1 MMRDEACGEGRL
13 RRALRTLGQIV
24 YGMTVYDW
32 VRELQKERGE
42 LERFFVLVVF
52 GDMIG
57 LPILPPY
64 YSLRL
69 IPYTVPA
76 MGRWKRCILRERDLT
91 DLFDSEIG

>member
-1 MMRDEACGEGRL
+1 MSEEVCDESRL
-13 RRALRTLGQIV
+13 RRVARTLRQIL

-32 VRELQKERGE
+32 VRELQKQRGE

-52 GDMIG
+52 GDMVG
-57 LPILPPY
+57 VPILPPY

-69 IPYTVPA
+69 IPYTVPLID
-76 MGRWKRCILRERDLT
+76 RWKRCVLRERDLT

>member
-1 MMRDEACGEGRL
+1 MSEEVCEESRL
-13 RRALRTLGQIV
+13 RRAWRTLRQII

-32 VRELQKERGE
+32 VRELQKQRGE

-52 GDMIG
+52 GDLVG

-69 IPYTVPA
+69 IPYTVP
-76 MGRWKRCILRERDLT
+76 MLDRWKRSILRERDLT

>member
-1 MMRDEACGEGRL
+1 MDSSLKEKFVEAC
-13 RRALRTLGQIV
+13 RAVGLMF
-24 YGMTVYDW
+24 YGASVYDW
-32 VRELQKERGE
+32 VREVQKQRGE
-42 LERFFVLVVF
+42 VERFFVLVVF

-69 IPYTVPA
+69 LPYTIPQLES
-76 MGRWKRCILRERDLT
+76 WKRCILRERDLT

>member
-1 MMRDEACGEGRL
+1 MAWKIPARL
-13 RRALRTLGQIV
+13 RRAFHTLGEIV

-32 VRELQKERGE
+32 VRELNKQRGQT
-42 LERFFVLVVF
+42 ERFFVLVVF

-64 YSLRL
+64 YALRL
-69 IPYTVPA
+69 IPYTVPKLDS
-76 MGRWKRCILRERDLT
+76 WKRSILRERDLT

>member
-1 MMRDEACGEGRL
+1 MSEEVCEESRF
-13 RRALRTLGQIV
+13 RRAWRALWQII

-32 VRELQKERGE
+32 VRELQKQRGE

-52 GDMIG
+52 GDMVG

-69 IPYTVPA
+69 IPYTVP
-76 MGRWKRCILRERDLT
+76 MLDRWKRCILRERDLT
-91 DLFDSEIG
+91 DLFDSEVG

>member
-1 MMRDEACGEGRL
+1 MLDNLPAKIREAF
-13 RRALRTLGQIV
+13 RAVGLMI
-24 YGMTVYDW
+24 YGASVYDW
-32 VRELQKERGE
+32 VREVQKQRGE
-42 LERFFVLVVF
+42 VERFFVLVVF

-69 IPYTVPA
+69 LPYTVPHLNA
-76 MGRWKRCILRERDLT
+76 WKRCILRERDLT

>member
-1 MMRDEACGEGRL
+1 MDDETCGESRL
-13 RRALRTLGQIV
+13 QRAWRTLRQII
-24 YGMTVYDW
+24 YGMTLYDW
-32 VRELQKERGE
+32 VRELQKQRGE

-69 IPYTVPA
+69 IPYT
-76 MGRWKRCILRERDLT
+76 
-91 DLFDSEIG
+91 

>member
-1 MMRDEACGEGRL
+1 MRDEACDESRL
-13 RRALRTLGQIV
+13 RRALRTLSQIV

-69 IPYTVPA
+69 IPYTVPLIE
-76 MGRWKRCILRERDLT
+76 RWKRCILRERDLT